1 MHCQECGKKVEENF
15 QFCPFCG
22 KKLIKPKICSNCGA
36 KLKEN
41 FYQEVKQ
48 VLLQHLPKEK
58 NVDIIAGV
66 LVHRMYGLGF
76 IDVIMSDDLLEEL
89 AINGS

>member
-1 MHCQECGKKVEENF
+1 MVMHCQECGKKAEENF

-41 FYQEVKQ
+41 FMFCPECGKKWDSSEKSVMSK
-48 VLLQHLPKEK
+48 PKK
-58 NVDIIAGV
+58 A
-66 LVHRMYGLGF
+66 
-76 IDVIMSDDLLEEL
+76 
-89 AINGS
+89 